1 MADHPVGELGFVV
14 KAFVVLHD
22 VIHSAG
28 THFYNEQKQRKK
40 TFIGNRVI
48 PVIVKVEYFVEF
60 IVIHAYFALH
70 SLTLPTRRRLLIAL
84 MTNALTKP

>member
-28 THFYNEQKQRKK
+28 THFYNEQKQRRK
-40 TFIGNRVI
+40 R
-48 PVIVKVEYFVEF
+48 
-60 IVIHAYFALH
+60 
-70 SLTLPTRRRLLIAL
+70 S
-84 MTNALTKP
+84 